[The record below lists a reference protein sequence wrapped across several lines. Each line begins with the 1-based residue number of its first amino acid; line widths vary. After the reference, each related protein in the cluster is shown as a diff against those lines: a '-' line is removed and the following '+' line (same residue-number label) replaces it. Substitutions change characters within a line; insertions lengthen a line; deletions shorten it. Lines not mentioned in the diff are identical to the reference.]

1 MARPARRIAVTGSR
15 SLIGGLALLG
25 AASVGG
31 CLFDRNDYR
40 YEEPSGGSSSQGGA
54 ASSTGSGSRSGSG
67 SGSTGKGGSGQAG
80 TPASAAGKGG
90 AGNDVESGGEAS
102 GGSADA
108 PPEYPEPSVTSLEP
122 PSGAYGTLVT
132 IKGHGLGN
140 PGLSGFKLAVGNLG
154 EVELTPK
161 DKTFVT
167 SWTDDEIVF
176 RFPFPAEGGVSLE
189 APKGAVVAGEF
200 QPTWHIAQKL
210 DTAPAATVLASIV
223 SAPEHVT
230 MLFDTDPLTLLDVGP
245 DGASEH
251 AVTAPQVDPSSLRLF
266 LNAAKKLEAVGISTD
281 ASPVLVALE
290 NKNDDLVAK
299 ATSIAL
305 DADEV
310 SVAGG
315 TGGAAVWMKRSNG
328 WYRARPGAS
337 GWAQDKGPIADTN
350 ATSPDRASG
359 ATSDGALFVA
369 WSVDAS
375 ALFDDME
382 RARMVKLAPT
392 ATKFAT
398 ATNASGTVDDYVSSL
413 TLRSRGDGL
422 VVTAC
427 GSDVDPFGLSGT
439 DHYCFD
445 ALHAPSGVSIYGVPV
460 DQKAMAYAFTA
471 SRAIVSYCAKDK
483 TWRIRKDDDVEE
495 TPGAPLGEA
504 IVYPC
509 AEAVALEVSG
519 TGDFVPVVRY
529 ADQTYLLER
538 NPAAR

>member
-1 MARPARRIAVTGSR
+1 MARLARRIAAAGSR
-15 SLIGGLALLG
+15 SLIAGLALSG
-25 AASVGG
+25 AAGVEG
-31 CLFDRNDYR
+31 CLFERNDYR
-40 YEEPSGGSSSQGGA
+40 YELPAGGSSAQGGSA
-54 ASSTGSGSRSGSG
+54 TGSGSRSGSP
-67 SGSTGKGGSGQAG
+67 SRGGADGHAG
-80 TPASAAGKGG
+80 TSSSTAGTGGAAG
-90 AGNDVESGGEAS
+90 DSESGGEAS
-102 GGSADA
+102 GGSAD
-108 PPEYPEPSVTSLEP
+108 PPAEYPEPSVTSLEP
-122 PSGAYGTLVT
+122 PSGSYGSLVT
-132 IKGHGLGN
+132 IKGRGLGN

-161 DKTFVT
+161 DKTFVV

-200 QPTWHIAQKL
+200 QPTWHVAQRL

-223 SAPEHVT
+223 SAPDHVT
-230 MLFDTDPLTLLDVGP
+230 MLFDTKPPTLLDVGP
-245 DGASEH
+245 DGTSEH
-251 AVTAPQVDPSSLRLF
+251 AVTAPKVDPSSLRLF
-266 LNAAKKLEAVGISTD
+266 LNSSKQLEGVGISTV
-281 ASPVLVALE
+281 ASPVLVAPE
-290 NKNDDLVAK
+290 NQNGDLVAA
-299 ATSIAL
+299 ATGIAL
-305 DADEV
+305 DAEEV

-315 TGGAAVWMKRSNG
+315 AAGAAVWMKRSNG

-350 ATSPDRASG
+350 ATSPDRAFG
-359 ATSDGALFVA
+359 ASSDGSLFVA

-375 ALFDDME
+375 GLFDDME
-382 RARMVKLAPT
+382 RGRMVKLAPT
-392 ATKFAT
+392 ATKFAA
-398 ATNASGTVDDYVSSL
+398 ATDASGTVDDYVTSL

-445 ALHAPSGVSIYGVPV
+445 ALHAPGGAHIYGVPV
-460 DQKAMAYAFTA
+460 EQKAMAYAFTQ

-483 TWRIRKDDDVEE
+483 TWRIRTDDDVEE

-519 TGDFVPVVRY
+519 SGDFVPVVRY